1 MPILPYLFTLV
12 LIILFIWV
20 VPSAVTWLEN
30 AKRKRNERE
39 KDTAYPGL
47 REMEK
52 YYELIL
58 AIDTKETTLL
68 ARELW
73 LQHKE
78 NVKDLIHVM
87 EKFPYNHND
96 IVILTQT
103 VLPMAERVVIS
114 LEDVSTTGDFYN
126 TCETSL
132 EKINDIIRQAHTSI
146 IKGTVQSIEM
156 DVDML
161 RWLGE
166 QLGLGESDVDRL
178 AKLYE

>member
-1 MPILPYLFTLV
+1 MPEPYLSL
-12 LIILFIWV
+12 
-20 VPSAVTWLEN
+20 S
-30 AKRKRNERE
+30 R
-39 KDTAYPGL
+39 YPGL

-58 AIDTKETTLL
+58 AIDKKETTLL
-68 ARELW
+68 ARRLW
-73 LQHKE
+73 LQHKK
-78 NVKDLIHVM
+78 NVSDLIHVM
-87 EKFPYNHND
+87 KKFPYNHND
-96 IVILTQT
+96 IIILTQA

-114 LEDVSTTGDFYN
+114 LEDVSTIGDFYN

-132 EKINDIIRQAHTSI
+132 EKVNDIIRQAHTSI
-146 IKGTVQSIEM
+146 INETAQSIEM

-166 QLGLGESDVDRL
+166 SDVDRL